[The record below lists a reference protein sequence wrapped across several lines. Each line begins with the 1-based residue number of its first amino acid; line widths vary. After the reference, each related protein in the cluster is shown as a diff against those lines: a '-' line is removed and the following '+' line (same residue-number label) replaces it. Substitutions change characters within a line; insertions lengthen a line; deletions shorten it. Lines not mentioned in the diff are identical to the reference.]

1 MSMVCEVKLML
12 NQYVHENKRIER
24 LYSILRQ
31 RPFFEMVVQEP
42 QEEES
47 QDAGRVDMKQLTFE
61 PVLKKRDIIGL
72 GYDGDTFFKCSV
84 QSDVGLLGIKCDS
97 DQFYCVDMAT
107 KKVIL
112 EQEAVG
118 RHSNHWIVVDDQLYI
133 SLQTKKNEIKAFK
146 LNGSQRS
153 FAETEAMRVVLGEA
167 DTIDCTA
174 FDDKFNSLVILKNA
188 GVVEQRSVGDLSTVL
203 QTVTLDEK
211 VGSAGAIGLFKQLVY
226 DFYDANRCA
235 IAGGSKPFFILIDL
249 DTGKQTKMT
258 SKALSSVHA
267 VCFIDTRL
275 MAVASAVGGEGVEIW
290 DLDSASA
297 IRVIKVDGTV
307 TCLAFDCN
315 VLFVCSTSAMT
326 MWDVRTW
333 EQFYSEQMDFV
344 PYSLHVSSD
353 FKYLTVAGKGKDACV
368 VQLIC

>member
-1 MSMVCEVKLML
+1 MSMVCEVKLAL
-12 NQYVHENKRIER
+12 NQYVHEKKRIQG

-31 RPFFEMVVQEP
+31 RTFFEMVVQEP

-107 KKVIL
+107 KKVIF

-118 RHSNHWIVVDDQLYI
+118 RHSNHWIVVDGQI
-133 SLQTKKNEIKAFK
+133 FVSLQTKKNEIKAFK
-146 LNGSQRS
+146 LDGSS
-153 FAETEAMRVVLGEA
+153 KTFTEAEAMRVVLGEA

-174 FDDKFNSLVILKNA
+174 FDAKFNSLVILKNA
-188 GVVEQRSVGDLSTVL
+188 GAVEQRSVGDPSTVL

-211 VGSAGAIGLFKQLVY
+211 VGGSRFKQLVC
-226 DFYDANRCA
+226 DPHDANRFA
-235 IAGGSKPFFILIDL
+235 IAGGSKPFFILINL

-258 SKALSSVHA
+258 SKSLSGVHA
-267 VCFIDTRL
+267 VCFINPRVV
-275 MAVASAVGGEGVEIW
+275 AVASAVGGEGVEIW
-290 DLDSASA
+290 DLDSA
-297 IRVIKVDGTV
+297 
-307 TCLAFDCN
+307 
-315 VLFVCSTSAMT
+315 
-326 MWDVRTW
+326 
-333 EQFYSEQMDFV
+333 
-344 PYSLHVSSD
+344 
-353 FKYLTVAGKGKDACV
+353 
-368 VQLIC
+368 